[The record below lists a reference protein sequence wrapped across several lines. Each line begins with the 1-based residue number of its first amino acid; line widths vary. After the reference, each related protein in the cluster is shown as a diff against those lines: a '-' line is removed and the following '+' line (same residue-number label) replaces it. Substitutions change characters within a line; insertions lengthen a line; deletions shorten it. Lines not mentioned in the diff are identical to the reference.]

1 MGHSR
6 RQLLKIGLVGM
17 SGAVLAAC
25 GVSASPGA
33 AVTAPP
39 SPTTRPVV
47 TPVSATS
54 PSPLT
59 ASSPAASPVA
69 ARTRLDILP
78 LWSPEASHGSLPV
91 TPSPSGSGW
100 TFPAEPGWRGG
111 YLKSKQ
117 EVSLAGFT
125 SIRVFARVTGRP
137 NATRFNLELKREGT
151 YLFASGKIEIALPAD
166 LESHEIV
173 LTLPPE
179 VAARGPLTY
188 IALSDP
194 RGGSPT
200 SGVELLAI
208 VLEP

>member
-1 MGHSR
+1 MGCSR
-6 RQLLKIGLVGM
+6 RQILKLGLVGI
-17 SGAVLAAC
+17 SSALLAAC
-25 GVSASPGA
+25 GISASSGA
-33 AVTAPP
+33 VVTVPP

-78 LWSPEASHGSLPV
+78 LWSPEAGHGNLPV
-91 TPSPSGSGW
+91 TASPSGSGFR
-100 TFPAEPGWRGG
+100 FPSEPGWRGG

-117 EVSLAGFT
+117 EVSLEGFT
-125 SIRVFARVTGRP
+125 SLRVIARITGRP
-137 NATRFNLELKREGT
+137 NATRFNLELKREST
-151 YLFASGKIEIALPAD
+151 YLFASGKSEIALPAD

-179 VAARGPLTY
+179 AAARGPLTY